1 MLGKSTRTA
10 LKVKLTILDPNC
22 TGIAPN
28 PVNCTRTVMNLV
40 GYDWSKGINQIE
52 IKCQTLC
59 NQFRPNWRVCLC
71 KRHTKELIWIT
82 TANNRLDRAV
92 GIHHRYLHAAK
103 AKSQRRRIKKKK
115 LISFNLITRS
125 HTHKKKES
133 VKTNNER
140 WNRWLVAGQTTR
152 FQQSGCCLAPTLPF
166 HRIDFN
172 LVGKHHWVWYV
183 AKLHQLKPIRKK
195 NAKSFHRD

>member
-28 PVNCTRTVMNLV
+28 PVNCTRTAMNLV

-103 AKSQRRRIKKKK
+103 AKSRRRRTKKKADF
-115 LISFNLITRS
+115 IQFNYTF
-125 HTHKKKES
+125 TKKKS
-133 VKTNNER
+133 
-140 WNRWLVAGQTTR
+140 L
-152 FQQSGCCLAPTLPF
+152 
-166 HRIDFN
+166 
-172 LVGKHHWVWYV
+172 
-183 AKLHQLKPIRKK
+183 LKPITNDGTGDWWQGKQHAF
-195 NAKSFHRD
+195 NSPVAV